1 MPRSTRMLI
10 LFIFYYSLLVKCI
23 ELLDRVTRSLNQR
36 VNKIQN
42 Y

>member
-1 MPRSTRMLI
+1 MPRGTRMLI

-23 ELLDRVTRSLNQR
+23 ELLYRVTRSLNQR